1 MRVQTGRGGII
12 RIQHPR
18 VTCVCT
24 ARDRRRK
31 GSPDLVGTLRQCTI
45 NGWQGEQVVVEAGKE
60 DRVKGMNGR
69 DREKKS
75 EKWQLS
81 VSLNAATVAG
91 EGGELV
97 WWRRRE
103 LEGEVVKGVRV
114 INQDEATAD
123 CSEFDK

>member
-1 MRVQTGRGGII
+1 M
-12 RIQHPR
+12 
-18 VTCVCT
+18 
-24 ARDRRRK
+24 A
-31 GSPDLVGTLRQCTI
+31 
-45 NGWQGEQVVVEAGKE
+45 E
-60 DRVKGMNGR
+60 
-69 DREKKS
+69 
-75 EKWQLS
+75 LS